1 MELALREPV
10 PVSVDADNIRHP
22 YSGVWDSFFD
32 SPEFRCASLRA
43 ILLCTSGAFPET
55 KQVLLGTSASTLSF
69 GVIMSKAF
77 TREEN
82 DGPDIPDLPPL
93 ISTLAPGAKNYIT
106 AAGAQKLRDDLR
118 QLVEIARPGLANSS
132 DDPDAKPQLARL
144 DQRIMQ
150 LEESLQSLEI
160 IAPPDGPADS
170 VRFGATVTVR
180 ESDGSE
186 ATYRIVGVD
195 EMDIDRGWVSWQS
208 PIAKALLNGK
218 RGQRIRF
225 KFPSGEETLEILDIR
240 YE

>member
-1 MELALREPV
+1 
-10 PVSVDADNIRHP
+10 
-22 YSGVWDSFFD
+22 
-32 SPEFRCASLRA
+32 
-43 ILLCTSGAFPET
+43 
-55 KQVLLGTSASTLSF
+55 
-69 GVIMSKAF
+69 MSKAF

-106 AAGAQKLRDDLR
+106 AAGAQKLRDELQRSIEILR
-118 QLVEIARPGLANSS
+118 PSLAGSS
-132 DDPDAKPQLARL
+132 DDPDAKRQLAKL

-150 LEESLQSLEI
+150 LEESLQSSEI
-160 IAPPDGPADS
+160 IAPPDGLADF

-195 EMDIDRGWVSWQS
+195 EIDLDRGWVSWQS
-208 PIAKALLNGK
+208 PIAKALLNGE
-218 RGQRIRF
+218 RGQRVRF
-225 KFPSGEETLEILDIR
+225 QFPSGEETLEILDIR